1 MKSFGELLSEYMTR
15 TGISDSEMARHLGVS
30 RQTIFRWK
38 EGMTARPRVR
48 EDVLKCAERLR
59 LTAEERDAL
68 LLAAGF
74 APETRQ
80 TTSDERS
87 VRLQTQTT
95 NETQTLVPIVEPS
108 AIVVAPTRSQPR
120 RARWLALLI
129 PVMALVGLFGGALY
143 IFPRETQNLVALVY
157 PPTETPTPTPRPP
170 TPIPPPL
177 EQIIVIAT
185 LNSRGGAAPP
195 YNVTARLRF
204 AFEQEIQK
212 QNFAAARL
220 MDIADQVREPTMA
233 ERLRARSG
241 AQVMLWG
248 NYSGDNARV
257 EIGYETVVPVNQSGA
272 SVFPILPRDQSTTLN
287 LSKPNELRA
296 LALLTLMPLH
306 LERGETAHAVE
317 AFNTAQSMTPYSNEM
332 RAALEFYRGYL
343 LQTTGLQQSTTPRDL
358 DEALRAYN
366 RNLNTT
372 SLYEAHLN
380 RGLVYL
386 AQNEDAA
393 AKADFQRA
401 QGIEDGRPEAWRA
414 ACWAFALEQ
423 QPQAALPLCDAA
435 TTRDASAWSLDTRA
449 IVYAELGRYADAA
462 NEFENFLR
470 WLETQPPRTREIF
483 SPTRRAWIKTL
494 RAGKNPFDTETLN
507 TLRDHN

>member
-1 MKSFGELLSEYMTR
+1 MKSFGELLTEYMTR

-59 LTAEERDAL
+59 LSAEERDGL

-74 APETRQ
+74 APERQNQ
-80 TTSDERS
+80 TTEHRP
-87 VRLQTQTT
+87 QTA
-95 NETQTLVPIVEPS
+95 ETQTLVRVVEPS
-108 AIVVAPTRSQPR
+108 AMVVAPTRTQPR
-120 RARWLALLI
+120 RARWLAILI
-129 PVMALVGLFGGALY
+129 PVVALVGLFGGALY
-143 IFPRETQNLVALVY
+143 IFPRETETLLPFLY
-157 PPTETPTPTPRPP
+157 PPTETPTPTPLPP
-170 TPIPPPL
+170 TPLPPPP
-177 EQIIVIAT
+177 EQVIVIAT

-257 EIGYETVVPVNQSGA
+257 EIGYETAVPRNNTGA

-287 LSKPNELRA
+287 LSQPNELRA

-306 LERGETAHAVE
+306 LERGETAHAVQ

-343 LQTTGLQQSTTPRDL
+343 MQVTEARNLE
-358 DEALRAYN
+358 EALRAYN

-386 AQNEDAA
+386 TQNEDAA
-393 AKADFQRA
+393 AKADFQSA

-423 QPQAALPLCDAA
+423 QPQAALSLCDAA
-435 TTRDASAWSLDTRA
+435 ATRDASAWSLDTRA

-470 WLETQPPRTREIF
+470 WLEAQPPRTREIF
-483 SPTRRAWIKTL
+483 SPTRRAWIETL
-494 RAGKNPFDTETLN
+494 RAGKNPFDAELLN
-507 TLRDHN
+507 ALRGS

>member
-1 MKSFGELLSEYMTR
+1 MKSFGALLTEYMTR

-48 EDVLKCAERLR
+48 EDVLKCADRLR

-80 TTSDERS
+80 ATQDER
-87 VRLQTQTT
+87 RTT
-95 NETQTLVPIVEPS
+95 NETETTEPQTLVPVIEPN
-108 AIVVAPTRSQPR
+108 AIAAAPTRSLLR
-120 RARWLALLI
+120 RARWLAFAI
-129 PVMALVGLFGGALY
+129 PVLVLFGFFGGAFLM
-143 IFPRETQNLVALVY
+143 FPRESQNLIAFVN
-157 PPTETPTPTPRPP
+157 PPTPTATVTPPPP
-170 TPIPPPL
+170 TPVPPS
-177 EQIIVIAT
+177 EQVVVIAA
-185 LNSRGGAAPP
+185 LNSRGGTAPP

-212 QNFAAARL
+212 QNFLAVRIL
-220 MDIADQVREPTMA
+220 DIADQVRDPVMA

-241 AQVMLWG
+241 GQVMLWG

-257 EIGYETVVPVNQSGA
+257 EIGYSTHVPFRASGA
-272 SVFPILPRDQSTTLN
+272 SVFPMLPVDQSATLN
-287 LSKPNELRA
+287 LSKPNEVRA

-306 LERGETAHAVE
+306 LERGDAIRAVE
-317 AFNTAQSMTPYSNEM
+317 AFNTAQSLTPYSNEM

-343 LQTTGLQQSTTPRDL
+343 LQTTGLEQNAEPREF
-358 DEALRAYN
+358 DEAIRAYN
-366 RNLNTT
+366 RNLSTT
-372 SLYEAHLN
+372 SLYEAYLN

-401 QGIEDGRPEAWRA
+401 QGIEPQRPEAWRA

-423 QPQAALPLCDAA
+423 QPQAALSLCDAA
-435 TTRDASAWSLDTRA
+435 ATRDASAWSLDTRA

-462 NEFENFLR
+462 NEFQNFLH
-470 WLETQPPRTREIF
+470 WLDTQPARTRELF
-483 SPTRRAWIKTL
+483 APTRRAWIETL
-494 RAGKNPFDTETLN
+494 RGGKNPFDTELLN
-507 TLRDHN
+507 QLRGAP